1 MISYDTHPIRCVL
14 DDLPSQYT
22 GVEWIS
28 GTSVT
33 NLGLAPQDGVISGS
47 TQTSTLSLSSA
58 QLVKLK
64 AAGGNNR
71 DHVITCKI
79 TVGASSTAITATQT
93 MSIYTPGETLDI
105 YQHYYSTRLSRQK
118 LEKEYRRR

>member
-33 NLGLAPQDGVISGS
+33 SLGLAPQDGVISGTS
-47 TQTSTLSLSSA
+47 QTSTLTLTSA
-58 QLVKLK
+58 QLVQLK
-64 AAGGNNR
+64 TAGGNNR

-79 TVGASSTAITATQT
+79 TVGTSSTAITATQT
-93 MSIYTPGETLDI
+93 MSIYTPGETLYI
-105 YQHYYSTRLSRQK
+105 FERY
-118 LEKEYRRR
+118 